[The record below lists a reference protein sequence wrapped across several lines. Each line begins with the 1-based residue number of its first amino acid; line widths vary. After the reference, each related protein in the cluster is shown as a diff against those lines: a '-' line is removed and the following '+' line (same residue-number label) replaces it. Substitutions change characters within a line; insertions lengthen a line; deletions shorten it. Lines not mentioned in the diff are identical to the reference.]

1 MLTGVFYVL
10 FCSCCAVLNGLYRL
24 SDNWALVGPWL
35 GLGWAPTQS
44 KPNLPSIY
52 PHRFSNENKRIREH
66 KPGIME
72 G

>member
-1 MLTGVFYVL
+1 
-10 FCSCCAVLNGLYRL
+10 
-24 SDNWALVGPWL
+24 LVGGWL

-44 KPNLPSIY
+44 TPNQIPIY
-52 PHRFSNENKRIREH
+52 PHRISNENKRIREQ